1 VRTEFLSPA
10 MLLGLALVAVPIA
23 IHLFART
30 PVTRIVVPSLR
41 LLVARTPH
49 LRRRRV
55 LRDPWL
61 LAVRTATVAA
71 AVVAAAG
78 PLLITPGRE
87 SRWAEPTVRAIVVDS
102 AVASPAVEA
111 AVSAARSGALA
122 VEVITADP
130 IEGGVTRGLA
140 WLATQPPARR
150 EVVFVGDRASVPA
163 PAAVSAIP
171 PSVGIRVRTIANDGG
186 APDGSRLWVGSVGS
200 EGSSQLRVVT
210 SAGGAAAATVTSSA
224 ESVSALPVAQR
235 SADADRALV
244 DAVWTGL
251 LREGTFLRPADTWR
265 SIEVEWFGSAGS
277 GDAVAALEAA
287 DRQAVWAAV
296 PALAHLSPAPA
307 LPAPWTTLAPAVAA
321 ARRGDVIVWRVG
333 RALDV
338 PEIAVVLRAAL
349 AAAAG
354 EVETPRRLRTAISGA
369 ATAIEREALGVPAI
383 ATRQE
388 AGRDG
393 RWLWLA
399 ALGGLAIEQWLR
411 RRRDASPTASPGDAA
426 PATEANA

>member
-1 VRTEFLSPA
+1 VRAEFLSPA

-41 LLVARTPH
+41 LLAARTPH

-61 LAVRTATVAA
+61 LAVRAATVAA

-78 PLLITPGRE
+78 PLVVTPWRE
-87 SRWAEPTVRAIVVDS
+87 ARWAERTVRAIVVDG
-102 AVASPAVEA
+102 AVASPAVAEA
-111 AVSAARSGALA
+111 VAAARRGAQA
-122 VEVITADP
+122 AEVIAADP
-130 IEGGVTRGLA
+130 VDSGVTRGLA
-140 WLATQPPARR
+140 WLATQPPGRR
-150 EVVFVGDRASVPA
+150 ELVFVGDRASVPA
-163 PAAVSAIP
+163 PSVVAGIP
-171 PSVGIRVRTIANDGG
+171 PEVGIRVRTIATDGG
-186 APDGSRLWVGSVGS
+186 QPDHGRLWVGAAGS
-200 EGSSQLRVVT
+200 EGGARLRVVT
-210 SAGGAAAATVTSSA
+210 SAGGAAAATLASST
-224 ESVSALPVAQR
+224 ESVSTLPVSQR

-251 LREGTFLRPADTWR
+251 LREGTFLRPAASWR
-265 SIEVEWFGSAGS
+265 SIDVEWFGSAGS
-277 GDAVAALEAA
+277 GDPVAALEAA
-287 DRQAVWAAV
+287 DRQVVWAAV
-296 PALAHLSPAPA
+296 PALAHLPPAPA
-307 LPAPWTTLAPAVAA
+307 PPAPWTTLAPAVAA
-321 ARRGDVIVWRVG
+321 ARRGDAIVWRVG
-333 RALDV
+333 RTLDV

-354 EVETPRRLRTAISGA
+354 EVETPRRLHTALPGA
-369 ATAIEREALGVPAI
+369 ATAIEREAVGVPAA

-388 AGRDG
+388 AERDG

-411 RRRDASPTASPGDAA
+411 RRRETSPLRSPDE
-426 PATEANA
+426 PTPSTEARA